1 MNDTVQGI
9 ARSSQPAMQ
18 ELPPHWHELQAEA
31 ARATRREG
39 PPRFT
44 LRRGAIACA
53 GVFLVIGVLAF
64 SSFNLGVLLAL
75 GSFGS
80 SAVMVFTFP
89 EIHFSQPRS
98 VVGGHF
104 ICTAVGLAA
113 LALFGPAWW
122 ALALAAAVSVALMML
137 TRAMHPPAGSNPVIV
152 FLVAPKLSFLFF
164 PTLFGALTM
173 VAVAVLYHRACRRVY
188 PVYWY

>member
-1 MNDTVQGI
+1 MNELAPSATVR
-9 ARSSQPAMQ
+9 AP
-18 ELPPHWHELQAEA
+18 EA
-31 ARATRREG
+31 APAASRTDAVPGTATAPG
-39 PPRFT
+39 YT
-44 LRRGAIACA
+44 LRFGAVACL
-53 GVFLVIGVLAF
+53 GVALIIGVLAF

-80 SAVMVFTFP
+80 TAVMMFTFP
-89 EIHFSQPRS
+89 ELHFSQPRS

-122 ALALAAAVSVALMML
+122 ALALAAGVSCALMML
-137 TRAMHPPAGSNPVIV
+137 ARCMHPPAGSNPVIV

-164 PTLFGALTM
+164 PTLFGALAM